1 MNLENLTE
9 LGLSV
14 GQIKVYKSVLE
25 IGNTSLGSIQERTG
39 IERRNIYD
47 ILNKL
52 IEKGLISYT
61 IESGKKTYS
70 CNHPN
75 KILEEI
81 KEKEN
86 KLTQL
91 QKTIPEMAQ
100 LYEMRKPEIK
110 AETIRGDQGVI
121 ALLQE
126 MLEYKESFWLGGNS
140 FETYNSVSKGLSLNF
155 KKWMK
160 QRAEKKHMMYDLV
173 SHGTHLE
180 GLEPKN
186 IKEHKKQFYKY
197 NQLPKDMYSP
207 MVIIIFGNKVAQVVW
222 RDQPFAFIIDSKEVV
237 ESYKKYFDFFWNN

>member
-9 LGLSV
+9 LGLSI
-14 GQIKVYKSVLE
+14 GQINVYKSVLE

-70 CNHPN
+70 CIHPS

-91 QKTIPEMAQ
+91 QNTIPEMAQ
-100 LYEMRKPEIK
+100 LYEMRRPEIK

-121 ALLQE
+121 ALLNE
-126 MLEYKESFWLGGNS
+126 MLEYEESFWLGGNS

-160 QRAEKKHMMYDLV
+160 QRAEKKHIMYDLV

-186 IKEHKKQFYKY
+186 LKEHKKQYYKY

-237 ESYKKYFDFFWNN
+237 ESYKKYFDYFWEK